1 MMATRRLE
9 RERPGLLTRLAAEAY
24 IGALVVAVMTVVAGA
39 PGLLV
44 AMSMQVNS
52 WVMAVD

>member
-1 MMATRRLE
+1 MATRRLE

-24 IGALVVAVMTVVAGA
+24 IGALAVAVVSVVAGA
-39 PGLLV
+39 LGLLV
-44 AMSMQVNS
+44 AMAMQVNS